1 MEIEVKNNQDKKQNN
16 LDKLEIIEKKRQTSD
31 NLEINVKETN
41 DKFEI
46 TERRN

>member
-1 MEIEVKNNQDKKQNN
+1 MEIEVKNNQDKKHNN

-46 TERRN
+46 TETRN